1 MFENII
7 KFYGEL
13 FSYEVPLLVAFLL
26 GIVYIF
32 AFLGAVY
39 YSVDLCQ
46 KFRDSSIGKFVKII
60 LVLTPL
66 SFIFYSPLLQIYPEK
81 IITINATVGV
91 LEILSLLYLM
101 IWQTLYIIIEL
112 LFRSM
117 IFLIRILVYM
127 VIILL
132 GLYLVQPET
141 LNENHVILAA
151 IGYRLFEIRI
161 SIYANFTR
169 IYGNVIFNLRC
180 VFSF

>member
-1 MFENII
+1 MNSLI
-7 KFYGEL
+7 KNYGSL
-13 FSYEVPLLVAFLL
+13 FPFDLPFFIAFIL
-26 GIVYIF
+26 GMVYMF
-32 AFLGAVY
+32 AFFGAVY
-39 YSVDLCQ
+39 YGIDLC
-46 KFRDSSIGKFVKII
+46 KKLEDSSIGKFVKII

-66 SFIFYSPLLQIYPEK
+66 SFIFYPSLLQIYPEK

-141 LNENHVILAA
+141 LNENYVILVA
-151 IGYRLFEIRI
+151 IGYRLFEIRTNL
-161 SIYANFTR
+161 SENFIR
-169 IYGNVIFNLRC
+169 IYGNLIFNLRC